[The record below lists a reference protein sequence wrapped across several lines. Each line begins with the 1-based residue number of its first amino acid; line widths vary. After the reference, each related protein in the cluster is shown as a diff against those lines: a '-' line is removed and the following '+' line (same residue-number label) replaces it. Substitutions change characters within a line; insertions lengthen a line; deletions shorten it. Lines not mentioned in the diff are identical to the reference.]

1 MEQALYYINL
11 YDEQTSAEGEGG
23 KGVDPIDDA
32 PEEKEKIQNYQN
44 YVRWLNLIHRTEML
58 VTKSRD
64 APDGQKS

>member
-11 YDEQTSAEGEGG
+11 YDEQTSDEG
-23 KGVDPIDDA
+23 KGADPIDDA